1 MNKVFQYLV
10 SALLALMFALSQIG
24 PASAKSNVAAA
35 SNSCQVNIAAKS
47 GVAPFKTTIE
57 VTGVNGSTMVIFGD
71 NTPDKLGRL
80 QEHTFHPV
88 GKFTVTAIVNGTDGF
103 PYRCHGYVTS
113 LPNGEMEIP
122 DFEFENNVDQN
133 GGLLKHPTIIEIP
146 VMATGDISADHND
159 MGPNEGENSFGFVNS
174 GNGDV
179 TVTIERAPE
188 PIDTVI
194 PQPDIDKCSDNTA
207 QGSEPQIN
215 ICGNSGTIIIN
226 VNPVPVHNP
235 TFLENLGA
243 AFADLIR
250 SWIN

>member
-1 MNKVFQYLV
+1 MKIQRIISVIAIAF
-10 SALLALMFALSQIG
+10 ALLFNSFG
-24 PASAKSNVAAA
+24 SASAKSNVLAA
-35 SNSCQVNIAAKS
+35 SNSCQVNIAAKT

-57 VTGVNGSTMVIFGD
+57 ITGINGPTMVIFGD

-103 PYRCHGYVTS
+103 PYRCHGYVIS

-122 DFEFENNVDQN
+122 DFEFENNIDQN
-133 GGLLKHPTIIEIP
+133 DENTTVVEIP
-146 VMATGDISADHND
+146 VMTIGDISSDHND

-188 PIDTVI
+188 PIATVT
-194 PQPDIDKCSDNTA
+194 PQPNIDKCSDNTA

-215 ICGNSGTIIIN
+215 ICGNSGTVIIN
-226 VNPVPVHNP
+226 VNPTPVHNP
-235 TFLENLGA
+235 TFSEIVGQA
-243 AFADLIR
+243 IADWLKR
-250 SWIN
+250 H